1 MSNNLT
7 GRIKQLTIFGE
18 LEFIEGYNYDV
29 SVNKGMVKLSGKF
42 KVVDTDYV
50 EQLTIELTTQ
60 QYIGHLK
67 SSYNGM

>member
-42 KVVDTDYV
+42 KVVDTDYI

-60 QYIGHLK
+60 QYVSHLK
-67 SSYNGM
+67 